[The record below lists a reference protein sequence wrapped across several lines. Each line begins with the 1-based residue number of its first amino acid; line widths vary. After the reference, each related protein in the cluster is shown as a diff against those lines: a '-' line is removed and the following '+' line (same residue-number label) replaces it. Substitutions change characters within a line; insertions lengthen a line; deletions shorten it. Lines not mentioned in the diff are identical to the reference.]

1 MVYRPTERCKTICPL
16 FSNGGIKTQLEI
28 CFVLMSGD
36 THNFKKSPKIP
47 HRANFHA
54 ICFGTHGPLVQDFR
68 FESMQRDSQK
78 LQKVNFLHIYISTFL

>member
-16 FSNGGIKTQLEI
+16 FSNGGIKIQLEI

-36 THNFKKSPKIP
+36 THNLKKSPKIP

-54 ICFGTHGPLVQDFR
+54 ICFGTELSVR
-68 FESMQRDSQK
+68 INAKR
-78 LQKVNFLHIYISTFL
+78 